1 MKDTPSVEQ
10 KQLISS
16 TSPPRGPPCQPSL
29 CTLCRASPS
38 PREPAAEME
47 QNLQTF
53 SLQQGQLWGWHIT
66 RRAGGNQS
74 IFQTSANVHGVARLG
89 SSLGC
94 VCLAMGRC
102 LEQRQAGPSCIPPT
116 FPWLVSLL
124 HFLPPS
130 EIQGACNFSKD
141 LIKNVPEREW
151 CRRVAGWERWVT
163 KVPPR
168 VSPVPERVL
177 GLSPC
182 CPSPASGFTE
192 IFKLHFQLVV
202 HSGHLEAAAIGAKL
216 RKEVNQ

>member
-1 MKDTPSVEQ
+1 
-10 KQLISS
+10 
-16 TSPPRGPPCQPSL
+16 
-29 CTLCRASPS
+29 
-38 PREPAAEME
+38 ME
-47 QNLQTF
+47 QNLRTF
-53 SLQQGQLWGWHIT
+53 SLQQGQLRGWHVT

-94 VCLAMGRC
+94 VCPAMGRC
-102 LEQRQAGPSCIPPT
+102 LEQMQAGPSYIPPT

-124 HFLPPS
+124 YFSPTN
-130 EIQGACNFSKD
+130 EIQGACNLSKD
-141 LIKNVPEREW
+141 LVRNVPERER

-177 GLSPC
+177 GLSSC
-182 CPSPASGFTE
+182 CPSTASGFTE

-202 HSGHLEAAAIGAKL
+202 HSEHHEAAAIEAKL
-216 RKEVNQ
+216 WKEVNQ